1 MGIISSASLWT
12 ELIPILSEGGKGD
25 TTYKSK
31 RSLARQE
38 MNNMHKL
45 VQWGLQLPKYKSFTK
60 NVQETCY
67 KGKKKN
73 AGCKLSLRNKNYKT
87 IADELLFPLPNKI
100 ICYEH
105 RK

>member
-12 ELIPILSEGGKGD
+12 ELIPILSEGGNGD

-38 MNNMHKL
+38 MNYMYSNA
-45 VQWGLQLPKYKSFTK
+45 QSGLQLPKYKSFTK
-60 NVQETCY
+60 NIQETCY
-67 KGKKKN
+67 KEKKN

-87 IADELLFPLPNKI
+87 VADELLFPLPNKLI
-100 ICYEH
+100 FYEH
-105 RK
+105 GK

>member
-38 MNNMHKL
+38 MNNMHNNA
-45 VQWGLQLPKYKSFTK
+45 QSGLQLPKYKSFTK
-60 NVQETCY
+60 KY
-67 KGKKKN
+67 KKHVTKEK
-73 AGCKLSLRNKNYKT
+73 
-87 IADELLFPLPNKI
+87 
-100 ICYEH
+100 
-105 RK
+105 RKMQDANSV